1 MKNYLLVK
9 KIIIFLAIIA
19 LLGAWFISDKQKT
32 NENTNNA
39 KQYAG
44 VLKQAYPQA
53 EEFEKSSSDPLTFSA
68 KDSNQ
73 KEIGFVAFGEA
84 NGYGGPLK
92 IAVGIDL
99 NGQII
104 STIVVEQKE
113 TPSYLGEVLRKGYLD
128 KFKDAKVTS
137 PFVLGEDLS
146 GVSGATISSKAIA
159 KAVRNASHAVGRGN
173 LNLEIEEKS
182 EPWNFGAAEAFV
194 MFIFICAIIFPFFTK
209 QLNLLFKRKLNLRLP
224 IICCS
229 IAVLGFWLNRP
240 ISMQYLTGAMLGFF
254 PSIRENFLW
263 YLILFTGIGLPLFT
277 GKNIY
282 CFWVCPFG
290 GLQEIINKLCG
301 VKYRLKIAKIFKV
314 TRYFLLWLGVF
325 LVIINNNPASG
336 NIEPFGTVFGFK
348 GTGFD
353 WIKLIVVLVIAVF
366 SYKFWCYFLCPIGA
380 VMDLLSNVNHVVTKK
395 LLQLY
400 NRTVIQKSETISSSP
415 KQ

>member
-1 MKNYLLVK
+1 MKKRLLLK
-9 KIIIFLAIIA
+9 KIMIILAIVT
-19 LLGAWFISDKQKT
+19 LLGAWFISYKEKTKKT
-32 NENTNNA
+32 NENINDD
-39 KQYAG
+39 KQYAE

-53 EEFEKSSSDPLTFSA
+53 EEFQKISPEPLTFSA
-68 KDSNQ
+68 RDSNQ

-104 STIVVEQKE
+104 STIIAEQSE
-113 TPSYLGEVLRKGYLD
+113 TPSYIAEIIQKGYLD
-128 KFKDAKVTS
+128 KFKTAKVTS
-137 PFVLGEDLS
+137 PFVLGVDLN
-146 GVSGATISSKAIA
+146 GISGATISSKAIA
-159 KAVRNASHAVGRGN
+159 KAIRNASHTVGKTD
-173 LNLEIEEKS
+173 LNLEVKEIN
-182 EPWNFGAAEAFV
+182 EPWNFGAAEAAV
-194 MFIFICAIIFPFFTK
+194 MLVFICAIIFSFFTK

-224 IICCS
+224 IILCS
-229 IAVLGFWLNRP
+229 MIVLGFWLNRP

-314 TRYFLLWLGVF
+314 TRYFLLWLGIF
-325 LVIINNNPASG
+325 LVIINNNTASG

-348 GTGFD
+348 GTGFY
-353 WIKLIVVLVIAVF
+353 WIELITVLVIGIF

-380 VMDLLSNVNHVVTKK
+380 VMDLLCNVNHVVTKK
-395 LLQLY
+395 LLQVYRRLIY
-400 NRTVIQKSETISSSP
+400 KKSHETSAS
-415 KQ
+415 

>member
-1 MKNYLLVK
+1 MKKHLLLK
-9 KIIIFLAIIA
+9 KIIIILAIVT
-19 LLGAWFISDKQKT
+19 LLGAWFISYKGKTEKT
-32 NENTNNA
+32 NENTNDVN
-39 KQYAG
+39 QYAE

-53 EEFEKSSSDPLTFSA
+53 EEFEKIFPDPLTFSA
-68 KDSNQ
+68 RDSNQ

-99 NGQII
+99 NGHII
-104 STIVVEQKE
+104 STIIAEQKE
-113 TPSYLGEVLRKGYLD
+113 TPSYLEEVIKKGYLD
-128 KFKDAKVTS
+128 KFKTVKVTS
-137 PFVLGEDLS
+137 PFVLGVDLN

-159 KAVRNASHAVGRGN
+159 KAIRNASHAVGREN
-173 LNLEIEEKS
+173 LNLEVKEIS
-182 EPWNFGAAEAFV
+182 EPWNFGVAEAFV
-194 MFIFICAIIFPFFTK
+194 VFIFIFAIIFSFFTK
-209 QLNLLFKRKLNLRLP
+209 QLNLLFKRQLNLRLP
-224 IICCS
+224 IIFCS
-229 IAVLGFWLNRP
+229 MIVLGFWLNRP

-263 YLILFTGIGLPLFT
+263 YLILFTGIALPLLT

-301 VKYRLKIAKIFKV
+301 VKYRLKIAKIFQV
-314 TRYFLLWLGVF
+314 TRYFLLWLGIF

-353 WIKLIVVLVIAVF
+353 WIELIIVLVIAVF
-366 SYKFWCYFLCPIGA
+366 SYRFWCNFLCPIGA
-380 VMDLLSNVNHVVTKK
+380 VMDLLKNVNHMVSKE

-400 NRTVIQKSETISSSP
+400 RRIALHKN
-415 KQ
+415 